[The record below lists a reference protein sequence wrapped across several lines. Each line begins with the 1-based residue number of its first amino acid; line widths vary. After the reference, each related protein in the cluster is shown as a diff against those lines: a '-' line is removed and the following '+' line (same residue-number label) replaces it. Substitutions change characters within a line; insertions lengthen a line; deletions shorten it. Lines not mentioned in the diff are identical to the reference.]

1 METTTIRKKLPTKE
15 ERRKIGQAADA
26 IYAPLRE
33 QLERERWGEYISIN
47 VDNGDYAIAPD
58 DLEAVQTIK
67 TKYPGIIPF
76 TIRIGYKAVV
86 HFGGTGVSDGIRPGG
101 GNHAHRNN

>member
-1 METTTIRKKLPTKE
+1 MGTTTLRKKLPTKE
-15 ERRKIGQAADA
+15 ERAKVGKAADA

-33 QLERERWGEYISIN
+33 QLEKERWGDYIAIN

-58 DLEAVQTIK
+58 DLEAVKAIK

-86 HFGGTGVSDGIRPGG
+86 HFGGTGVSDGIRPEES
-101 GNHAHRNN
+101 NHAYRNN